1 MLIEKKLFTNINLIN
16 LLIALIPLT
25 LIIGNSAVN
34 LNVVLICLTG
44 IIAYKFELFKI
55 NDIENCDGKCIH
67 YYTNDKNK
75 VVLSLLEDI
84 YIILHSDYF
93 IPSNKSGVS
102 KWIIQML
109 NEKKNIFKLTN
120 LKCKLL

>member
-55 NDIENCDGKCIH
+55 NES
-67 YYTNDKNK
+67 
-75 VVLSLLEDI
+75 V
-84 YIILHSDYF
+84 
-93 IPSNKSGVS
+93 KSG
-102 KWIIQML
+102 
-109 NEKKNIFKLTN
+109 NG
-120 LKCKLL
+120 